1 MKNKHIKYHQ
11 YKKIIRKLIILRNVI
26 KHKILITIINI
37 HLIKLVEYNQQ
48 NQILEKICNYEYYL
62 IKLNIHN
69 KKIIIIIIIIIIQI
83 I

>member
-26 KHKILITIINI
+26 KHKISIHIHIIIVMHIIIINI

-48 NQILEKICNYEYYL
+48 NQILEKIWN
-62 IKLNIHN
+62 
-69 KKIIIIIIIIIIQI
+69 
-83 I
+83 